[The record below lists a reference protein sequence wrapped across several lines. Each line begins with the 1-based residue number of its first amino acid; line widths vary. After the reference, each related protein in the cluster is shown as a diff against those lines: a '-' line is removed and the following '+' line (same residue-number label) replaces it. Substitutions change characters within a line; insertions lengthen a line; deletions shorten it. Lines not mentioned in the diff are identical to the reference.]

1 MARSLRRTR
10 ICLERKGCLVSLF
23 CTIWQ
28 KNLIKLCIVALCLC
42 IFNSLLTVVSWLLWH
57 WNPPYGNQWS
67 TNLQFQDLQCGRAK
81 ETLRWLT
88 QRNQVIN
95 DCSAFQWLH
104 PGCRDRDS
112 PPAKLTSAQSI
123 NKPSQGP
130 IKLSLTLVV
139 PTSRVTHLEFHQRF
153 CTIQEHR
160 WLLSGSSQ
168 HLRQTP
174 TFAEVKG
181 EQKWT

>member
-1 MARSLRRTR
+1 MHRKYMLNCFIKKTTPGWPDHCVEPGSVRR
-10 ICLERKGCLVSLF
+10 EKDVWSPYS
-23 CTIWQ
+23 
-28 KNLIKLCIVALCLC
+28 ALCDRKTAVTLK
-42 IFNSLLTVVSWLLWH
+42 SPS
-57 WNPPYGNQWS
+57 GDQWS
-67 TNLQFQDLQCGRAK
+67 TNLPFQDLQCGRAK

-88 QRNQVIN
+88 KRNQGIN
-95 DCSAFQWLH
+95 GCSAFRWLH
-104 PGCRDRDS
+104 PDCRDRDS
-112 PPAKLTSAQSI
+112 PWAKLTSAQSI
-123 NKPSQGP
+123 NKLSQGA

-174 TFAEVKG
+174 TFAKVKG
-181 EQKWT
+181 EEK